1 MISLSDLSI
10 WCYSCDAY
18 VEHPK
23 LITLRAQM
31 ETLKFGGQG
40 DALRRK
46 PVMSSYDLEGIA
58 SYIAER
64 QVRKIVVM
72 CGAGISTAAGI
83 PDFRTP
89 GSGLYDN
96 LRKFQLSKPE
106 DMFTV
111 DFFMQNP
118 EPFYT
123 LCQEMWPG
131 KHHPTLTHF
140 FILLLEKK
148 GLLLRCYTQN
158 IDSLETS
165 AGLPA
170 EKLVAAHGSFDGAHV
185 CKRPAR
191 FSSFRICEP
200 IEQADV
206 EVPVEE
212 MRSAVEKGADGW
224 RALNVKFG
232 GLCKPKIVFFGEDL
246 PASFELCE
254 KDFPECDLL
263 LVMGTSLVVHPFAGL
278 VSNVG
283 EDTPRLLLNRE
294 PAGLAGLHGLPGGFQ
309 FHLAEQNYRDAFH
322 AGDCDSG
329 CRALAKL
336 LGWEAELLA
345 LVETRGA
352 ADVQTVFLI
361 AVLAGL
367 ERNLTNSS
375 MYKIGAS
382 LKTALHGFNVIFTF
396 FAAALCGV
404 DQLGRKCLLS
414 CGCGDNLLLTAA
426 LVLVSGGGV
435 VTAICENNWGA
446 AGLGIAL
453 QLASSVAYAAK
464 FTAVKLLL
472 GKGDARAVS
481 DPAELP
487 PSKLQSGE
495 DVSDVLCVYM
505 PVFLA
510 CYSIAF
516 VVNPIT
522 GLMALAFLPF
532 FETSWQA
539 WPARGR

>member
-1 MISLSDLSI
+1 MAAAGSAASSADANTNDNNNNNSNNNLIQQLAALGFPKRRSREAINSIGSSDDLQSAINWLLGHGQEDKGGAVQFQRCKHLDDDSVSLVGAAALTFAHDPACSHADCSCTGEIWQCLSCNSLHCGRYGQRHGLQHSGETGHPLMISLSDLSI

-72 CGAGISTAAGI
+72 CGEGISTAAGI

-352 ADVQTVFLI
+352 ADVQTAPWV
-361 AVLAGL
+361 
-367 ERNLTNSS
+367 
-375 MYKIGAS
+375 
-382 LKTALHGFNVIFTF
+382 
-396 FAAALCGV
+396 
-404 DQLGRKCLLS
+404 
-414 CGCGDNLLLTAA
+414 
-426 LVLVSGGGV
+426 
-435 VTAICENNWGA
+435 
-446 AGLGIAL
+446 
-453 QLASSVAYAAK
+453 
-464 FTAVKLLL
+464 
-472 GKGDARAVS
+472 
-481 DPAELP
+481 
-487 PSKLQSGE
+487 
-495 DVSDVLCVYM
+495 
-505 PVFLA
+505 
-510 CYSIAF
+510 
-516 VVNPIT
+516 
-522 GLMALAFLPF
+522 
-532 FETSWQA
+532 
-539 WPARGR
+539 